1 MQQVGESALPP
12 TPQAQV
18 AMAGS
23 MAVFS
28 CKPYDQ
34 EYLEKAAAALN
45 LDFNF
50 AFFEATLEAD
60 TVRMADGFDAV
71 CIFVNDKVD
80 GEVVAAL
87 ASFGVKL
94 IALRCAGFNNVDVE
108 KATQLGITVARV
120 PAYSPNAVAEHTVTL
135 MLSLNRRIPQ
145 AWSKTRSG
153 NFSLVGQMG
162 FDMIGRRVGI
172 IGTGHI
178 GSIVAEILKRG
189 FKCDIVA
196 YDVYEN
202 PRLTAAEP
210 EGLGVRYVDLDE
222 LLRTSDIISLHAPLT
237 ESTYH
242 IINEESISK
251 MKPGVM
257 IINTSRGGLIHT
269 QSLIN
274 GLKDKK
280 IGHAGVDVYCKEGP
294 YMFQDLS
301 EEGIDDDVFARLMT
315 FPNVIV
321 TAHQAFFTVEAMTQI
336 AQTTLRNA
344 EGVCR
349 GSGPPK
355 QYGTLD
361 TVVRPQ
367 PSAKL

>member
-1 MQQVGESALPP
+1 
-12 TPQAQV
+12 
-18 AMAGS
+18 

-28 CKPYDQ
+28 CKPYDR
-34 EYLEKAAAALN
+34 EYLEKAASELN
-45 LDFNF
+45 LDFKF
-50 AFFEATLEAD
+50 AFFDTHLDAN
-60 TVRMADGFDAV
+60 TVRLASGFDAV
-71 CIFVNDKVD
+71 CVFVNDKVD
-80 GEVVAAL
+80 EEVVTTL

-108 KATQLGITVARV
+108 KASELGITVARV
-120 PAYSPNAVAEHTVTL
+120 PAYSPNAVAEHAVTL
-135 MLSLNRRIPQ
+135 MLALNRRIPQ

-178 GSIVAEILKRG
+178 GGIVAEILKRG
-189 FKCDIVA
+189 FKCDVIA
-196 YDVYEN
+196 HDVQKD
-202 PRLTAAEP
+202 PRLEAPEP
-210 EGLGVRYVDLDE
+210 EGLGVRYVELDE
-222 LLRTSDIISLHAPLT
+222 LFRTSDIISLHAPLLP
-237 ESTYH
+237 STH
-242 IINEESISK
+242 HLINEDSIAK

-269 QSLIN
+269 QSLVN

-280 IGHAGVDVYCKEGP
+280 IGHAGLDVYCKEGP
-294 YMFQDLS
+294 YFFQDLS
-301 EEGIDDDVFARLMT
+301 EEGVDDDVFARVMT

-344 EGVCR
+344 AGVR
-349 GSGPPK
+349 QGAGPPK

-367 PSAKL
+367 HASKL